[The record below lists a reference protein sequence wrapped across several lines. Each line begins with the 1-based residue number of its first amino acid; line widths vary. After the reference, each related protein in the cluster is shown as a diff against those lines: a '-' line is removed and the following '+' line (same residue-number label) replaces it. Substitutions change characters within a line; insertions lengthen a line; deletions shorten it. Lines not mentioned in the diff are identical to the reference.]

1 MMMPTAR
8 LLLSFCLFLVAAL
21 PVYAIAADP
30 SPKDF
35 VTAIYRNY
43 EGKAAKGLP
52 LNSPKIRALISPGLL
67 RLIDADEKQAAK
79 RNEPPTLDGDPFVD
93 AQDWEIPS
101 FTIDVSDKGSDKAE
115 ATVQFTNGG
124 SPSTVMLMLVKL
136 NGAWRIDDF
145 IGIDGSLREILGKK
159 N

>member
-1 MMMPTAR
+1 MPTLR
-8 LLLSFCLFLVAAL
+8 TLLVMFVL
-21 PVYAIAADP
+21 AIAVSAGAFAADTAA
-30 SPKDF
+30 KDF

-43 EGKAAKGLP
+43 EGKDAKGLP

-67 RLIDADEKQAAK
+67 KLIDADEKDAAK

-101 FTIDVSDKGSDKAE
+101 FVIEVADKGPDKAE

-124 SPSTVMLMLVKL
+124 SPASVTLLLIKL

-145 IGIDGSLREILGKK
+145 VGADGSLRNVLGRKR
-159 N
+159 